1 MLLIKTCQKQVKC
14 KKKKK
19 RERERESETHGQICS
34 ELDMS

>member
-19 RERERESETHGQICS
+19 KRERQSETHGQICS

>member
-19 RERERESETHGQICS
+19 RERESETHGQICS

>member
-19 RERERESETHGQICS
+19 KRERESETHGQICS